1 MTGKHVMVTGCTA
14 DLGQAGAIAIAE
26 MGASIALVCRSRDK
40 GQAVR
45 AEIEPTTGRKD
56 CDLYVDDMS
65 SLADIRAITAEFLAT
80 GKPLD
85 VLFNNAGVGMST
97 RETIQNGFE
106 DTHHSL
112 KTKRSV
118 KSPRWAH

>member
-1 MTGKHVMVTGCTA
+1 
-14 DLGQAGAIAIAE
+14 
-26 MGASIALVCRSRDK
+26 
-40 GQAVR
+40 
-45 AEIEPTTGRKD
+45 
-56 CDLYVDDMS
+56 
-65 SLADIRAITAEFLAT
+65 
-80 GKPLD
+80 
-85 VLFNNAGVGMST
+85 MST